1 MSEMSHARGELS
13 AIWKFYFVSLF
24 KNLTLNFL
32 QKWRQPSAK
41 VQSPDIR
48 EEKRGER
55 FKVRIVVC
63 RDVTGWEVDSRIIAR
78 TLDFSTKS
86 ANTVVVGAPF

>member
-1 MSEMSHARGELS
+1 M
-13 AIWKFYFVSLF
+13 
-24 KNLTLNFL
+24 
-32 QKWRQPSAK
+32 QKWRQPSAE

-63 RDVTGWEVDSRIIAR
+63 WDVTGWKVDSRIIAR

-86 ANTVVVGAPF
+86 ANTVVVGTPF

>member
-1 MSEMSHARGELS
+1 M
-13 AIWKFYFVSLF
+13 
-24 KNLTLNFL
+24 
-32 QKWRQPSAK
+32 QKWRQPSAE
-41 VQSPDIR
+41 VQSPDITIR

-63 RDVTGWEVDSRIIAR
+63 WDVTGWKVDSRIIAR

-86 ANTVVVGAPF
+86 ANTVVVGTPF